1 MTNQFIIRKGESKDV
16 ETLADFNCRMAE
28 ETEGKMLNWETVLAG
43 TINLVNYPKK
53 GFYLVAETQNLLA
66 GSLMI
71 TTEWS
76 DWRNGNFWWI
86 QSVYISPDY
95 RRQGVFSL
103 LYNKVKQMAVE
114 QEDVC
119 GIRLY
124 VENNNE
130 VAQRT
135 YKSLGMEDAHYK
147 VYETEILT

>member
-76 DWRNGNFWWI
+76 DWRNKFFYWI
-86 QSVYISPDY
+86 QSVYVRPEHRKKGVY
-95 RRQGVFSL
+95 RG
-103 LYNKVKQMAVE
+103 LYNYLLDFARRKKTVA
-114 QEDVC
+114 

-124 VENNNE
+124 VEKNNTG
-130 VAQRT
+130 AKQT
-135 YKSLGMEDAHYK
+135 YESLGMHDPGYDM
-147 VYETEILT
+147 YEVLI